1 MIPRELVARRSR
13 GRFEKDSAWRPLTR
27 KPGSSLFA
35 PRPSTFDARRGA
47 GTVYRDPQNPTRRVT
62 PKRQPCDRPGD
73 SGLLRALVLT
83 LNEIRYEAWEALVHS
98 VKAGAPAFLLVFG
111 ARLFDYLDV
120 DEDAGAT
127 FHEAISNVSPLQRG
141 AHRGE
146 VLAA

>member
-1 MIPRELVARRSR
+1 
-13 GRFEKDSAWRPLTR
+13 
-27 KPGSSLFA
+27 
-35 PRPSTFDARRGA
+35 
-47 GTVYRDPQNPTRRVT
+47 
-62 PKRQPCDRPGD
+62 
-73 SGLLRALVLT
+73 LLRALVLT
-83 LNEIRYEAWEALVHS
+83 LSEICYEAWEALVHS

-141 AHRGE
+141 ARRGE